1 MEDVVFS
8 ILEQSLLG
16 GSFIIMLYYFLT
28 KFAQTLDRV
37 ASTLETVSLTMSNM
51 DIRMESVERR
61 LETLEKQGREMNG

>member
-1 MEDVVFS
+1 MEQVVLS

-16 GSFIIMLYYFLT
+16 GAFIIMLYYFLT

-37 ASTLETVSLTMSNM
+37 ALSLEMVSTTMSNM

-61 LETLEKQGREMNG
+61 LEALEKQGRE